1 MLGLL
6 GPEINLL
13 AGLCVC
19 AKCIIKVVKHVYRKL
34 ATFLFSW
41 IIFRVTN
48 GNCTDQFHLYGV
60 YNIEFNFKIG
70 ASDLM
75 ALVHL
80 MAHSFG
86 FLDQFAHSLYLLR
99 IFNHK
104 IRTPSILICC

>member
-6 GPEINLL
+6 EPEINLL

-48 GNCTDQFHLYGV
+48 GKRTDKNRRFGLNGTCASYSLSFSMNFTHSRYFLRLLIKIHTRKYS
-60 YNIEFNFKIG
+60 NI
-70 ASDLM
+70 
-75 ALVHL
+75 
-80 MAHSFG
+80 
-86 FLDQFAHSLYLLR
+86 LLAGEPQHNKQ
-99 IFNHK
+99 IF
-104 IRTPSILICC
+104 IQY